1 MNAGGGNEFIGKP
14 ADYGRTVRDVYTAK
28 HYHKPSDEV
37 RPDWDLAGA
46 VNDLK
51 LYFAVGYR
59 VAAGRTRGPP
69 GSPGSEFKAQAGQDA
84 WEVAIGPPRCM
95 STAEGRGLKAE
106 G

>member
-1 MNAGGGNEFIGKP
+1 MGKP
-14 ADYGRTVRDVYTAK
+14 SDYASTVRDAYTAK

-59 VAAGRTRGPP
+59 VAQAQAWPEWKA
-69 GSPGSEFKAQAGQDA
+69 GSEWKAKRDRMLRQ
-84 WEVAIGPPRCM
+84 
-95 STAEGRGLKAE
+95 
-106 G
+106 